1 MADALKV
8 AQNRRDDYKKDIA
21 NKEAEIEELKE
32 LINDLDSFIEFG
44 EALVTDGDAPAAK
57 VEAKIEAQTD
67 PTPNRIV
74 SKPVVS
80 KPIISKPSPQSVP
93 SPISMD
99 PADDEWG
106 TDDETKSGIARVLAA
121 RNG

>member
-8 AQNRRDDYKKDIA
+8 AQNRREEYKKDIA
-21 NKEAEIEELKE
+21 KKEAEIEELKE
-32 LINDLDSFIEFG
+32 LISDLDSFIEFG
-44 EALVTDGDAPAAK
+44 EALISDGDEAPADSNA
-57 VEAKIEAQTD
+57 
-67 PTPNRIV
+67 TPDRVV

-80 KPIISKPSPQSVP
+80 KPVVSKPSPQHVP
-93 SPISMD
+93 HAVQTN

-106 TDDETKSGIARVLAA
+106 TDDNKQGIARVLAA